1 MNAAVHQATASAADV
16 ESLLTELAELGVRLS
31 LRGDQPGAQQL
42 AVSAPK
48 GSLSEAVLARIKQHK
63 PQLIQIFSDKNS
75 TSARSALPIIE
86 PDPAALHQPFPLA
99 DIQTSFLMGENPSME
114 LHMRPHCYMEFEFT
128 NLDVQRMEKALNT
141 VLAKHAQQFVTV
153 VDNFQQQILPKFVPV
168 KLDVLDLR
176 SLSAQASAAQLEQQ
190 RQKKSR
196 HILPLDK
203 WPWFDCGVVLY
214 GTDAARFYYNNNN
227 VLNDGYSAVKM
238 LEDVWRVYDGASF
251 DATPTSLSY
260 RDCVLALESLEH
272 TAIGVQSKKYWLDRL
287 PQLPTTAHLPQRPGF
302 NPHQR
307 AHLERRSGVISAA
320 SWNKFKD
327 EAKKHRI
334 TAGNAVLAAYA
345 EVVATWSGSRYFLF
359 NNMATHR
366 FPMHQD
372 IMEVFG
378 NFSSLYPLEIDWR
391 GEHSFAQRVTQLQL
405 QVTMDMQ
412 HMYWSGVKVLQA
424 LNQVQKNPGKA
435 VCPLVVGNGLF
446 MKPFDPPT
454 YGNLETSQVTL
465 DHEFWEIKDGSLWFV
480 WDVMENAFPEGMV
493 DAMWAAYMGLIERL
507 ANDPEAWQQTQFDL
521 LPIAQKTQRQQLN
534 ATAAPLPTGLLHE
547 GLARSAHSHP
557 QHTAL
562 VTAERSLS
570 YAQLYAEANQ
580 LAHALRAQQVRPGSR
595 IALLVDKSWHQM
607 VGAYG
612 ILHAGCAYVPL
623 DPAWPADRI
632 AYVLQSIEATHVVT
646 RLGVLP
652 QLSLPSVAVLCVDD
666 AAVTGAQ
673 SAHATTALPASQQP
687 SDLAYIIFTSG
698 STGVPKGVMIDHQGA
713 LNTVRDINHRF
724 GVGHSDVLL
733 GISALYFDL
742 SVYDVFG
749 AADAA
754 ATLVLPSAVQANP
767 NDWLQLVRQH
777 SVTVWNSVPALVQL
791 LVDAAQT
798 AGALDQ
804 TADLSDTASQS
815 KPSQGKASQALHT
828 LRTVMMSGDWIAVT
842 LPPLIKQVAPQAQV
856 ISMGGATEASIWSIY
871 HPIYNPCATH
881 QGAAELD
888 SQWPSVPY
896 GKPLANQTWH
906 VLDDQGRDAP
916 TWVPGH
922 LHIGGKGL
930 AMGYWRDEAKT
941 NAAFITHP
949 HTGERLYKTGDL
961 GRYWPD
967 GNIEFL
973 GRADFQVKLNGYRVE
988 LGEIEQ
994 VLLGH
999 ASVHSAAVLVHSVG
1013 TGSSGSKQ
1021 LLAFVVPHVES
1032 HTDAA
1037 LDTPFNVDEVL
1048 AHLRSKLPSYMVP
1061 SSLQVLRELPLT
1073 ANGKLDR
1080 QALAKLAQST
1090 EQVRKPFT
1098 PARSPLEAGL
1108 VSIWQEVLGLPA
1120 VSVHDD
1126 FFDLGGQSFA
1136 AVRVM
1141 TRVAQQY
1148 DKRLPLSTLL
1158 EGRTIAHLAQ
1168 CIQGDGAWSP
1178 LVAMNTV
1185 AMNTVAMNTVAMNT
1199 VAINTAAI
1207 NKEAAHAVNTW
1218 TNGVFPCFLVHPAG
1232 GNVLC
1237 YRSLVQGLAGLQR
1250 PMFGLQAAGLSG
1262 EQAPLADIP
1271 AMAALYIAA
1280 LRQAQPQGPYTLG
1293 GWSSGGVIVFEM
1305 ARQLEAAGQVVAQV
1319 ITLDSPAPMQH
1330 DAVSD
1335 AVLALWFLEDLNI
1348 GYVTGTVR
1356 ADEIAAD
1363 ELSAPSA
1370 AAQSRAQQLRTA
1382 LALAGQRL
1390 PLRNVM
1396 DVEHLLP
1403 IFEVFCAIIRAT
1415 RSYTPSKIAA
1425 PMLVI
1430 KASENRVSEFIDH
1443 PDSQANDWGWS
1454 RWTSGAVSSH
1464 LVGGNHYSMFEAEH
1478 LPDMLGVL
1486 NTGLQVAAKTAV

>member
-31 LRGDQPGAQQL
+31 LRGDQPGEQQL

-48 GSLSEAVLARIKQHK
+48 GSLSEAVLARIRQHK
-63 PQLIQIFSDKNS
+63 PQLIQIFADKNS
-75 TSARSALPIIE
+75 TSASSVLPVIV
-86 PDPAALHQPFPLA
+86 PDADNVHQAFPLS
-99 DIQTSFLMGENPSME
+99 DIQTAFFMGDNPDME
-114 LHMRPHCYMEFEFT
+114 YHVRPHYYLEKEFV
-128 NLDVQRMEKALNT
+128 NLDVLRFEATLNRMLYRQRNNL
-141 VLAKHAQQFVTV
+141 VFVTEELQLKAV
-153 VDNFQQQILPKFVPV
+153 ENFKPIELTVH
-168 KLDVLDLR
+168 DLR
-176 SLSAQASAAQLEQQ
+176 GMSEADGQCELIALRKTIS
-190 RQKKSR
+190 RQT
-196 HILPLDK
+196 LPLNC
-203 WPWFDCGVVLY
+203 WPWAQCGVVLY
-214 GTDAARFYYNNNN
+214 GNHKARFYWNNNN
-227 VLNDGYSAVKM
+227 FFSDGYGTLKLLSQTTQ
-238 LEDVWRVYDGASF
+238 LYED
-251 DATPTSLSY
+251 PSLTFPELTLTY
-260 RDCVLALESLEH
+260 RDCILALGSLEESH
-272 TAIGVQSKKYWLDRL
+272 SGKASKKYWLDRL
-287 PQLPTTAHLPQRPGF
+287 PSIPNSLSLPLKAGLNPKQRSYLQRREILIEPQ
-302 NPHQR
+302 HW
-307 AHLERRSGVISAA
+307 AA
-320 SWNKFKD
+320 LKNNGKTFGL
-327 EAKKHRI
+327 
-334 TAGNAVLAAYA
+334 TPTNTLFAVYA
-345 EVVATWSGSRYFLF
+345 ELVAAWSGMRHFLL
-359 NNMATHR
+359 NNMVSHR
-366 FPMHQD
+366 LPMHA
-372 IMEVFG
+372 EVLEMLG
-378 NFSSLYPLEIDWR
+378 NFASLYPLEVDWR
-391 GEHSFAQRVTQLQL
+391 GDKAFAQRAVAL
-405 QVTMDMQ
+405 QVQVTSDMQ
-412 HMYWSGVKVLQA
+412 HTHWSGVKVLQA
-424 LNQVQKNPGKA
+424 LNQTQKTPGRA
-435 VCPLVVGNGLF
+435 ICPFVVGSGLF
-446 MKPFDPPT
+446 MPALDQP
-454 YGNLETSQVTL
+454 YVGCLETPQVMI
-465 DHEFWEIKDGSLWFV
+465 DNQFWEIKDGSLWIM
-480 WDVMENAFPEGMV
+480 WDVIEACFPQGMV
-493 DAMWAAYMGLIERL
+493 DGMWQSFANLIKRL
-507 ANDPEAWQQTQFDL
+507 ANDPQAWQQTQFDL
-521 LPIAQKTQRQQLN
+521 LPAAQKAQRQQLN

-547 GLARSAHSHP
+547 GLARSAQSHP

-562 VTAERSLS
+562 VTAERNLS
-570 YAQLYAEANQ
+570 YGELYAQANQ
-580 LAHALRAQQVRPGSR
+580 LAHALRAQHVQPGSR
-595 IALLVDKSWHQM
+595 IALLVDKSWQQM

-632 AYVLQSIEATHVVT
+632 AYALHSIEATHVVT
-646 RLGVLP
+646 RLAVLP
-652 QLSLPSVAVLCVDD
+652 QLSLPSSVAVLCVDD

-713 LNTVRDINHRF
+713 LNTVRDINQRF
-724 GVGHSDVLL
+724 GIGHSDVLL

-749 AADAA
+749 AADAG
-754 ATLVLPSAVQANP
+754 ATLVLPSALQANP

-777 SVTVWNSVPALVQL
+777 GVTVWNSVPALVQL

-798 AGALDQ
+798 AGATKQ
-804 TADLSDTASQS
+804 TAGLSGAASHS
-815 KPSQGKASQALHT
+815 MPSLKT
-828 LRTVMMSGDWIAVT
+828 LMMSGDWIATT

-871 HPIYNPCATH
+871 HTIATP

-888 SQWPSVPY
+888 PQWPSVPY

-906 VLDDQGRDAP
+906 VLDEQGRDAP

-922 LHIGGKGL
+922 LHIGGQGL

-941 NAAFITHP
+941 SAAFITHP

-1013 TGSSGSKQ
+1013 TGGSGGGKQ

-1037 LDTPFNVDEVL
+1037 LATPFNVDDVL

-1098 PARSPLEAGL
+1098 PARSSLEAGL

-1185 AMNTVAMNTVAMNT
+1185 VMNTVAMNT

-1207 NKEAAHAVNTW
+1207 NKEAANAVNTW
-1218 TNGVFPCFLVHPAG
+1218 ANDVFPCFLVHPAG

-1390 PLRNVM
+1390 PLHSTV

-1415 RSYTPSKIAA
+1415 RSYTPSKITA

-1464 LVGGNHYSMFEAEH
+1464 LVGGNHYSMFEPEH